1 MELKTFMEVTGY
13 RITEGSDF
21 CWQCFGPNAYRLD
34 SWSGAW
40 DDSTEGYTISIVFDN
55 IAQIVYCVE
64 AHDYVRNRS
73 YRWTNPKY
81 KAAHDSE
88 AAQRNI
94 DPKEAWDN
102 VKFVDLEVEA
112 DFWEKANAIISNED
126 YDTRVQ
132 VEVEFDDDV
141 LLAAMKLAHEKD
153 ITFNQLVEEVL
164 RAKLDELGNST
175 QQ

>member
-1 MELKTFMEVTGY
+1 MELKTFMEATGY

>member
-1 MELKTFMEVTGY
+1 MEVTGY

-40 DDSTEGYTISIVFDN
+40 DDTSEGYTIGIVFDT
-55 IAQIVYCVE
+55 ITQVVYQVE
-64 AHDYVRNRS
+64 AHDYLRARS

-81 KAAHDSE
+81 KADHDSE

-94 DPKEAWDN
+94 DSNVAYDD
-102 VKFVDLEVEA
+102 VKFVDLEVET
-112 DFWEKANAIISNED
+112 DFWDKAQAIVSNED

-132 VEVEFDDDV
+132 IEVEFDDDV
-141 LLAAMKLAHEKD
+141 LLAAMKLAHERD

-164 RAKLDELGNST
+164 QAKITELSNDYKLST
-175 QQ
+175 E